1 MPAREQIIRSGFLG
15 KQCKFKVQFCAW
27 RYSVLSVRGYILE
40 LRTDLH
46 THTIYSRHAYST
58 IEENVRA
65 ASDQGLELL
74 GTTDHF
80 SSMLY
85 PDYLD
90 NKHYQYFYNMNVWPR
105 EWHGV
110 KLLRGCEVDI
120 VDLEG
125 NLFGHDINPDK
136 GTIDKDISEADS
148 LYGRVVKRLDY
159 CIASVHMK
167 GFAAKASK
175 SRITDMYIKALSN
188 SKVIILGHTGRT
200 GLDFD
205 IDSLVTAARDM
216 HKLIEINEASFGWD
230 DSIHDRC
237 KQILVRCA
245 ELGVPVS
252 VSTDAHVS
260 YDVGRF
266 DHCKELFESIGFP
279 KELVANRDAKSFF
292 DYVSGSLE
300 RD

>member
-1 MPAREQIIRSGFLG
+1 M
-15 KQCKFKVQFCAW
+15 
-27 RYSVLSVRGYILE
+27 E

-46 THTIYSRHAYST
+46 THTLYSRHAYST

-65 ASDQGLELL
+65 GREQGLELL

-85 PDYLD
+85 SDYMD
-90 NKHYQYFYNMNVWPR
+90 NKHYQYFYNMNCWPR
-105 EWHGV
+105 EWYGV

-125 NLFGHDINPDK
+125 NLFGHDINPAK
-136 GTIDKDISEADS
+136 GIIDKNINEADS
-148 LYGRVVKRLDY
+148 LFGRVTRRLDY
-159 CIASVHMK
+159 LIASVHMTD
-167 GFAAKASK
+167 FAVKASK

-188 SKVIILGHTGRT
+188 SRVIILGHIGRT

-205 IDSLVTAARDM
+205 IDSVVTAARDM
-216 HKLIEINEASFGWD
+216 HKLIEINEHSFGWD
-230 DSIHDRC
+230 DSIYDRC

-245 ELGVPVS
+245 ELNVPIC
-252 VSTDAHVS
+252 VSTDAHIS

-266 DHCKELFESIGFP
+266 DNCHKLLESVDFP
-279 KELVANRDAKSFF
+279 QELVANRNAKSFF
-292 DYVSGSLE
+292 GYMSRSLE
-300 RD
+300 KD